1 MSIIWSIGLFEK
13 LSSTK
18 ALCIECK
25 SKGLK
30 CELELPKSSVKS
42 LKTHLFSKLHEK
54 SEFAEKYKMMEEKKD
69 KSQEKQSKI
78 TDVLATSSGNI
89 SSFDKKV
96 MNFIAS
102 TNNAFNIVN
111 NTSFK
116 SLVYPNVPKSDTFYR
131 FTFYI
136 IYYIKDFRQ
145 TCFAYAYTRTKAII
159 EEEISKWQKVS
170 LTCDAWSGPVNNF
183 FWFGLTL
190 TVHGITKKWS
200 LKSYVLAVSHF
211 PGTHSSNAIAEMI
224 QKILNAWKIG

>member
-78 TDVLATSSGNI
+78 TDVLATSSGKLY
-89 SSFDKKV
+89 FTL
-96 MNFIAS
+96 NFIKL
-102 TNNAFNIVN
+102 F
-111 NTSFK
+111 
-116 SLVYPNVPKSDTFYR
+116 
-131 FTFYI
+131 
-136 IYYIKDFRQ
+136 
-145 TCFAYAYTRTKAII
+145 
-159 EEEISKWQKVS
+159 
-170 LTCDAWSGPVNNF
+170 
-183 FWFGLTL
+183 
-190 TVHGITKKWS
+190 
-200 LKSYVLAVSHF
+200 
-211 PGTHSSNAIAEMI
+211 
-224 QKILNAWKIG
+224 

>member
-131 FTFYI
+131 
-136 IYYIKDFRQ
+136 Q

-190 TVHGITKKWS
+190 FNIKNNLKISLTVHGITKKWS